1 MAGGF
6 TIVPSALQ
14 AGSAQ
19 LASLREDVNKA
30 GADAAGALMGAAD
43 VCGNGQVQSALN
55 SLANT
60 TIERFMD
67 AMAGCQYTSAGLAKA
82 ASNYQRAEDANRQ
95 AVQSVVPPYAPGYP
109 AAARGVASRFGGPPG

>member
-1 MAGGF
+1 MAGSF
-6 TIVPSALQ
+6 TVVPSALQ

-30 GADAAGALMGAAD
+30 GADAAAALMGAANA
-43 VCGNGQVQSALN
+43 CGNAQVQDAIN
-55 SLANT
+55 SLAKT

-67 AMAGCQYTSAGLAKA
+67 AMAGAQYTSDGLAKT

-95 AVQSVVPPYAPGYP
+95 AAQSAVPPYASSYP
-109 AAARGVASRFGGPPG
+109 SRASGVASRFGGPPG